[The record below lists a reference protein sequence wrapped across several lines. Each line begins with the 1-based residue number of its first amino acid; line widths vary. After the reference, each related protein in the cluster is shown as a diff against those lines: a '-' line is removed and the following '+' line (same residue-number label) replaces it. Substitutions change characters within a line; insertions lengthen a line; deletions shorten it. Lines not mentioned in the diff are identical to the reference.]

1 MIRLIFK
8 NDETTGYAT
17 VGYSSSDKKEAVKQ
31 KSEQEL
37 TDLLSPILAEAE
49 TWRDK
54 YRYLS
59 LDEDE
64 ELYLDRDRFIEDL
77 KEQYENEEVTQEKLN
92 EKVEN
97 KVITE
102 SEYEYITGKDDE
114 D

>member
-8 NDETTGYAT
+8 NNKATGYAT
-17 VGYSSSDKKEAVKQ
+17 VGYSSSDNEEVVIE

-37 TDLLSPILAEAE
+37 TELLSDILEEGE

-64 ELYLDRDRFIEDL
+64 EVYLDRDRFVGDL
-77 KEQYENEEVTQEKLN
+77 KEQYENDEVTKEELDDKKEQDIITQE
-92 EKVEN
+92 
-97 KVITE
+97 
-102 SEYEYITGKDDE
+102 EYDYIVGE
-114 D
+114 

>member
-1 MIRLIFK
+1 MYIIFSK
-8 NDETTGYAT
+8 NNNESAFGSVPQSGTSDEII
-17 VGYSSSDKKEAVKQ
+17 KQ
-31 KSEQEL
+31 KPEQEL
-37 TDLLSPILAEAE
+37 TDLLSDILEEAE

-59 LDEDE
+59 LDEDGGV
-64 ELYLDRDRFIEDL
+64 YIDRDRFIEDL

-97 KVITE
+97 EVITE